1 MSWLTALG
9 IALLEKIVV
18 PIVEK
23 VIAKL
28 LLDIRIKKLEEDNE
42 KMRDGFRTLAAAQ
55 TDEDY
60 DKALSDI
67 AGSWNK

>member
-9 IALLEKIVV
+9 IALLEKIIA

-23 VIAKL
+23 AIAKL

-42 KMRDGFRTLAAAQ
+42 TMRNGYRTLAAAK
-55 TDEDY
+55 TDEEY
-60 DKALSDI
+60 DKALEDL
-67 AGSWNK
+67 ANSWN